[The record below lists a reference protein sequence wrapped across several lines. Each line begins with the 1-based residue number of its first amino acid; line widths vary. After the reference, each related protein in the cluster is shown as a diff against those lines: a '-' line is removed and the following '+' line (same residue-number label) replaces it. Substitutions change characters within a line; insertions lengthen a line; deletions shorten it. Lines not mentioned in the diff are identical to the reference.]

1 MGLIKFYH
9 PFVGK
14 QSEFEDKF
22 SEDTM
27 EYATAY
33 WNQLDEKCII
43 LVILLAVISLGSCI
57 AYFTVYNNMPGRHY
71 KKTHWLMF
79 YLLQSVVGCGALSY
93 LVAYLIA
100 KPTLDGAGMLIFNI
114 ALGNMIYSI
123 FSFGIL
129 SVIWWIALPTNAY
142 RLIGKK

>member
-43 LVILLAVISLGSCI
+43 FVILLAVISLGSCI
-57 AYFTVYNNMPGRHY
+57 VYFTVYNNMPGRHY
-71 KKTHWLMF
+71 KNTHWLMF
-79 YLLQSVVGCGALSY
+79 YLLQAVVGCGAFTY

-100 KPTLDGAGMLIFNI
+100 TPTLDGSGMLIFKL
-114 ALGNMIYSI
+114 ALGNMLYSI